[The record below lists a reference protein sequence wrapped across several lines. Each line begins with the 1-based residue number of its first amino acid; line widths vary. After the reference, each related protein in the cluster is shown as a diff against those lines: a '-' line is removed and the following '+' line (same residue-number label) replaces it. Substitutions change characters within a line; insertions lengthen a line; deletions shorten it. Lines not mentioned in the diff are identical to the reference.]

1 MLKLFINN
9 ETHTFD
15 NVQKLSE
22 VLHHLKIEN
31 SNGIAV
37 AVNDTV
43 IPKSQWNSFLLND
56 NDKILL
62 IKATQGG

>member
-1 MLKLFINN
+1 MFKILINN

-22 VLHHLKIEN
+22 VLHYLKIEKP
-31 SNGIAV
+31 NGIAV

-43 IPKSQWNSFLLND
+43 IPKSQWDSFLLND